1 MGVIEVKNV
10 VTEFSVNN
18 NNYGGDPTDNTIG
31 IQKAMDEAETDGG
44 GIVYFPPGK
53 YLINGT
59 LKLPNKVKLLG
70 FSGTTFGV
78 LMNEIGTNNFLTH
91 STLSPA
97 TIIRMDSHSDVNM
110 IEPKGLPPDLYGENN
125 NILFQAEIE
134 NFIFWG
140 DKENQNSG
148 SCIYLSDLTNNNY
161 ATRGHLRFRNL
172 LIYHFKETGFHG
184 GAGHHELYVDE
195 VVSFGNE
202 SDGFVLFGQDIKAS
216 RIQSAANGGAGIKIL
231 GKIDPENPGLS
242 ASGAG
247 RFYDVDCWSNEVG
260 IDILDTMNLF
270 FFGLSSNLSNTYG
283 IHIHPSNTEN
293 GWSPTQIHV
302 FRGAFDGNRIC
313 DLKVSSS
320 EPKSGPSNIL
330 LDGCMFRGGEGT
342 PPYLK
347 PDYAIIDDSYDPARN
362 IISNCFIKRTNYTNG
377 IINNIGI
384 YSFRNCYDYDTRRV
398 LDEINVPY
406 IYINGNYTILP
417 TDSYITVGTS
427 SGNRTLTLPKLLA
440 TQLGKLFF
448 ISKRDVHSF
457 SVTVVPF
464 TGDSILGTT
473 LLTQVFET
481 LMIVNAGVNWY
492 SIKIS

>member
-1 MGVIEVKNV
+1 MGIIEVKNV
-10 VTEFSVNN
+10 VTDYGVNN
-18 NNYGGDPTDNTIG
+18 INYGGDPTHNTTR
-31 IQKAMDEAETDGG
+31 IQGALDDAEADGG
-44 GIVYFPPGK
+44 GIVYFPAGK

-59 LKLPNKVKLLG
+59 LKLPNRVKLLG

-78 LMNEIGTNNFLTH
+78 LQNEIGNPNFLTDP
-91 STLSPA
+91 TLSPA
-97 TIIRMDSHSDVNM
+97 TVIKMDSESNVNM
-110 IEPKGLPPDLYGENN
+110 IEPKGLYSVEN

-140 DKENQNSG
+140 NKENQKIG
-148 SCIYLSDLTNNNY
+148 SCIYLADLNEDNF

-172 LIYHFKETGFHG
+172 LIYQFKETGFYG
-184 GAGHHELYVDE
+184 GAGHHELYIDE

-202 SDGFVLFGQDIKAS
+202 NDGFVLFGQDIKAS

-231 GKIDPENPGLS
+231 GKDDPINPGFS

-247 RFYDVDCWSNEVG
+247 RFYDVDCWSNDVG

-270 FFGLSSNLSNTYG
+270 FFGLSSNINRKFG
-283 IHIHPSNTEN
+283 IHIHPGNSERSF
-293 GWSPTQIHV
+293 SPTQIHV
-302 FRGAFDGNRIC
+302 FRGTFDGNNIC
-313 DLKVSSS
+313 DLKVSSPA
-320 EPKSGPSNIL
+320 PKFGPSNIL

-342 PPYLK
+342 PPYHK
-347 PDYAIIDDSYDPARN
+347 PDYAIIDDSYKPARN

-406 IYINGNYTILP
+406 NYIDADYDLLP
-417 TDSYITVGTS
+417 SDAYITVGTS
-427 SGNRTLTLPKLLA
+427 TGNRTIKLPILLDS
-440 TQLGKLFF
+440 QLGKLFF
-448 ISKRDVHSF
+448 ISKSDAHPY
-457 SVTVVPF
+457 SVNVVPSS
-464 TGDSILGTT
+464 GDSIQGTT
-473 LLTQVFET
+473 LITQAFET
-481 LMIVNAGVNWY
+481 LMIVNAGANWY